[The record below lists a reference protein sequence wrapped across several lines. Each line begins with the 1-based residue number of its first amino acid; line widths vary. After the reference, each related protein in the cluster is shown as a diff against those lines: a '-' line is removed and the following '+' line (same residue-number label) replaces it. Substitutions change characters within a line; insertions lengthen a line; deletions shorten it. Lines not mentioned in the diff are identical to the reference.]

1 MKLAFLV
8 VLALVCF
15 VSRHFRCTM
24 RLCLNDFNK
33 TNPHLPA
40 YLHFISQIVASAV
53 ARAPDFDKAEK
64 LGALSM
70 CASVGLSA
78 PAGFSQEKCLVLS
91 SLVLA
96 AAQEEGNRTA
106 KFALERML
114 GSNQAAVPAQR
125 RTELQQSGNCAQDA
139 DACGCGSLLELEC
152 GVKLAACI
160 PGCIASW
167 GTLCVTCLVS
177 IDTTCGPCVC
187 YNVCQYVGSGVIA
200 SQLCP
205 ASNANCASTQ

>member
-1 MKLAFLV
+1 LNVSVVSIHFLV
-8 VLALVCF
+8 SSWF
-15 VSRHFRCTM
+15 
-24 RLCLNDFNK
+24 
-33 TNPHLPA
+33 
-40 YLHFISQIVASAV
+40 QIVASAI
-53 ARAPDFDKAEK
+53 AHAPDFDKAEK

-78 PAGFSQEKCLVLS
+78 PSGFSQEKCLVLS

-96 AAQEEGNRTA
+96 SAQEGNRTA

-114 GSNQAAVPAQR
+114 GSNQAAAPAR
-125 RTELQQSGNCAQDA
+125 MHTDLQQSGNCAQDS

-205 ASNANCASTQ
+205 APNPNCASTQ

>member
-1 MKLAFLV
+1 MVAFWGTWASHLNVSV
-8 VLALVCF
+8 VPLLLF
-15 VSRHFRCTM
+15 S
-24 RLCLNDFNK
+24 LE
-33 TNPHLPA
+33 
-40 YLHFISQIVASAV
+40 QIVASVIAH
-53 ARAPDFDKAEK
+53 APDFDKAEK

-78 PAGFSQEKCLVLS
+78 PSGFSQEKCLVLS

-96 AAQEEGNRTA
+96 SAQEDGNRTA

-114 GSNQAAVPAQR
+114 GSNQAVVPAQMR
-125 RTELQQSGNCAQDA
+125 SGLQQSGNCAQDA

-167 GTLCVTCLVS
+167 GTLCVSCLVS

-205 ASNANCASTQ
+205 ASNSNCASTQ